1 MKEKDTPYDPDR
13 LDDDL
18 DIFGRSDIY
27 VDPLAAMFTQNM
39 AVAPAAITGIPP
51 FNPYN
56 LRNEDEYEEE
66 DELRK

>member
-1 MKEKDTPYDPDR
+1 MEEKDTPYDPDR

-18 DIFGRSDIY
+18 DILGRSDIY

-39 AVAPAAITGIPP
+39 VVAPSAITGIPP

-56 LRNEDEYEEE
+56 LRNGNEYEEE